1 MSPDFTMDVTDP
13 RTGIAVVRV
22 AGRLEARAA
31 QELRRRCSDLRD
43 SGRTR
48 ILINLSGISFVASS
62 GIGTLLA
69 LTEESKE
76 AGGSVQL
83 VSLSHSVAAVVDLL
97 NLTEFLAIFDSES
110 KALETLGV

>member
-1 MSPDFTMDVTDP
+1 MSPDFTIDIADP
-13 RTGIAVVRV
+13 RAGIAVVRV

-43 SGRTR
+43 SGRTK

-76 AGGSVQL
+76 SGI
-83 VSLSHSVAAVVDLL
+83 VVDGW
-97 NLTEFLAIFDSES
+97 AAPRSENGMPS
-110 KALETLGV
+110 QKST